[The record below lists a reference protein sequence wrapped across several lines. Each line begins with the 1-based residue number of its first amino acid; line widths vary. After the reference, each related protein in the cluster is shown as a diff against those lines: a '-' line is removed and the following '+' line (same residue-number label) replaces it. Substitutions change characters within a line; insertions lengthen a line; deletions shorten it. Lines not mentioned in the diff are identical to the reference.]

1 MVGNGTTW
9 ECVVLDLNTQCDFC
23 DPAGAHPVRNVDQ
36 LSATLPRI
44 VEWTKR
50 RRVPVISSM
59 DSHRRNEIHQSA
71 LREYCI
77 DGTPGQRKLPYTILA
92 TAVAVEVDNTLSVPL
107 DLFGTHQQ
115 VIFRKRTPD
124 LFGNPK
130 ADRFLT
136 QLAADEFILCGVG
149 LEYSVRTMAL
159 GLIGRGR
166 KVTVVYDACGYW
178 TTPDAELA
186 LRQLL
191 AKGADV
197 VSVDQLITRCPKV
210 PRCYHDLP
218 AAPGNGRNGQAGT
231 WLLNGGNGK
240 STRQSD

>member
-9 ECVVLDLNTQCDFC
+9 ECVVLDLNTQRDFC
-23 DPAGAHPVRNVDQ
+23 DPEGAHPVRNVCQ
-36 LSATLPRI
+36 LTDTLPRL

-50 RRVPVISSM
+50 QRVPVISSM
-59 DSHRRNEIHQSA
+59 DSHRRNEIRRSVSQEH
-71 LREYCI
+71 CI
-77 DGTPGQRKLPYTILA
+77 DGTPGQLKLSYTILA

-136 QLAADEFILCGVG
+136 QLAANEFVICGVG

-159 GLIGRGR
+159 GLLGRGR

-178 TTPDAELA
+178 TAPDADLA
-186 LRQLL
+186 LRQLR
-191 AKGADV
+191 AKGADI
-197 VSVDQLITRCPKV
+197 VSIDQLVRRSPKI
-210 PRCYHDLP
+210 PRYYHDLLD
-218 AAPGNGRNGQAGT
+218 APGNGSNGKAGT
-231 WLLNGGNGK
+231 WLLNGENGK

>member
-9 ECVVLDLNTQCDFC
+9 ECVVLDLNTQRDFC
-23 DPAGAHPVRNVDQ
+23 DPEGAHPVRNVCQ
-36 LSATLPRI
+36 LTDTLPRL

-50 RRVPVISSM
+50 QRVPIISSM
-59 DSHRRNEIHQSA
+59 DSHRRNEIQRSVSQEH
-71 LREYCI
+71 CI

-136 QLAADEFILCGVG
+136 QLAANEFVICGVG

-159 GLIGRGR
+159 GLLGRGR

-178 TTPDAELA
+178 TAPDADLA
-186 LRQLL
+186 LRQLR
-191 AKGADV
+191 AKGADI
-197 VSVDQLITRCPKV
+197 VSVDQLVRRSPKI
-210 PRCYHDLP
+210 PRYYHDLLDD
-218 AAPGNGRNGQAGT
+218 PGNGSNGKAGT
-231 WLLNGGNGK
+231 WLLNGDNGK